1 MRKALLAFL
10 AVAAADIPA
19 DIVKQIPGFD
29 PAPFKVYSGF
39 LNVPGP
45 IAGYDQLKIHYQFHE
60 SQRSPSKDP
69 LVTWHQG
76 GPGGSSINVGLYSE
90 LGYFQITENGPQVNP
105 HAWNNVAN
113 MLYLESPAGSG
124 GDYGPGYS
132 QCFKGGLKVACAWND
147 KTQGEAYA
155 HTLQAFLKAFPEYSS
170 HPLYLT
176 GESYFGQYGPNIAH
190 FILNNAP
197 FNTTLNL
204 KGMALGNACSDGD
217 ATHVT
222 CLDNEQQV
230 DVELFY
236 GKGLFSPKLKKKI
249 DQYCNFSHDDN
260 GLVCALELLE
270 MRREVG
276 PHNVYDIYDNC
287 PETTEFL
294 TRTGKDMGWLI
305 SFLRNNMHN
314 PMARSQLSNMSGGFD
329 WFCNGDLPKFFKDP
343 EVQKALHL
351 DGEKGSGFHYATS
364 GPASI
369 VLYPELVTKLRLL
382 IYNGDADACVPYIA
396 NENWIA
402 RMEKQGDL
410 QESTPWTPWFSSSK
424 RAPAGYAT
432 KYTAP
437 HAVAGRDVEFQFKT
451 IRLAGHMVSQF
462 QPEAGL
468 KMITDFLAGTAQA
481 ERTVV

>member
-1 MRKALLAFL
+1 
-10 AVAAADIPA
+10 
-19 DIVKQIPGFD
+19 
-29 PAPFKVYSGF
+29 
-39 LNVPGP
+39 
-45 IAGYDQLKIHYQFHE
+45 
-60 SQRSPSKDP
+60 
-69 LVTWHQG
+69 
-76 GPGGSSINVGLYSE
+76 
-90 LGYFQITENGPQVNP
+90 
-105 HAWNNVAN
+105 
-113 MLYLESPAGSG
+113 
-124 GDYGPGYS
+124 
-132 QCFKGGLKVACAWND
+132 
-147 KTQGEAYA
+147 
-155 HTLQAFLKAFPEYSS
+155 
-170 HPLYLT
+170 
-176 GESYFGQYGPNIAH
+176 
-190 FILNNAP
+190 
-197 FNTTLNL
+197 
-204 KGMALGNACSDGD
+204 
-217 ATHVT
+217 
-222 CLDNEQQV
+222 
-230 DVELFY
+230 
-236 GKGLFSPKLKKKI
+236 
-249 DQYCNFSHDDN
+249 
-260 GLVCALELLE
+260 